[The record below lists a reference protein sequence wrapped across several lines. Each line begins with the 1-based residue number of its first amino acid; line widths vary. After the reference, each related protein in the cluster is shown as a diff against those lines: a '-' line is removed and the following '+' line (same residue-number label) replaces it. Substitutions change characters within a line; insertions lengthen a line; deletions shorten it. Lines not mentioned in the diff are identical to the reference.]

1 MSKKTHTKILQKLQQ
16 ILEKISRCQR
26 YLDAKD
32 IDAKDIDAKDID
44 QNFCKKSTKIR
55 QKIS

>member
-32 IDAKDIDAKDID
+32 IDAKDID

>member
-32 IDAKDIDAKDID
+32 ID
-44 QNFCKKSTKIR
+44 QNFCKKIHKNQTKDIVD
-55 QKIS
+55 IDP